1 MLFLYKENT
10 VIEKKKNLFNGE
22 IKKEKRK
29 NREEDEIF

>member
-1 MLFLYKENT
+1 MFFFNKKST

>member
-1 MLFLYKENT
+1 MFFFNKKST
-10 VIEKKKNLFNGE
+10 VIEKKNHLFNGE